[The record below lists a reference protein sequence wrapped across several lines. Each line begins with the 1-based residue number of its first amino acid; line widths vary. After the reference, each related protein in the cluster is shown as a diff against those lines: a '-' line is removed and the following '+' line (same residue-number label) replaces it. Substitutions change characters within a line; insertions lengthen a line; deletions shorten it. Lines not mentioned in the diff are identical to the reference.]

1 MMFLRPRLRSG
12 LPILPVPISTRKWFF
27 SVLNG
32 SSADFYS
39 GFRTSFSRGVR
50 LLNAR
55 KQVLL
60 QDEINASQAIQWRM
74 HTNATVDISG
84 NSATLTIGDQ
94 KLIMTI
100 LNAPSGAVLGK
111 TDAVRLSTDPPLIDN
126 QVDQPNPG
134 VTVVTIDLP
143 AGSQTLQVLFS
154 PQWPGMSSSDFV
166 TPPSVALADWSLT
179 SHN

>member
-1 MMFLRPRLRSG
+1 MLMLLSPR
-12 LPILPVPISTRKWFF
+12 
-27 SVLNG
+27 
-32 SSADFYS
+32 SS
-39 GFRTSFSRGVR
+39 TSFHRGVR

-74 HTNATVDISG
+74 HTNASVEISG

-94 KLIMTI
+94 TLVMTI
-100 LNAPSGAVLGK
+100 LNPPSGTVLNK
-111 TDAVRLSTDPPLIDN
+111 TDAVRSPSDPALPDG

-134 VTVVTIDLP
+134 VTVVTIDIP
-143 AGSQTLQVLFS
+143 AGSQTIQVLFN
-154 PQWPGMSSSDFV
+154 PQWSGMSSSDFV
-166 TPPSVALADWSLT
+166 TPPSVALADWTLT